1 MRFVE
6 VDVLPKRK
14 ATRHN
19 LQDMIRSFVESDAK
33 FVKIELA
40 EGDYKSMSVCYGC
53 LGVACRR
60 SGYAVKAKMRDNEV
74 YLVKE

>member
-40 EGDYKSMSVCYGC
+40 EVITKV
-53 LGVACRR
+53 
-60 SGYAVKAKMRDNEV
+60 
-74 YLVKE
+74 